1 MTPNNIYSFFIWHF
15 LLNIMAYS
23 FVSCLSVVF
32 LFCCVVSIVM
42 GILHFVYSFYWLIF
56 DSFQVGAIINQ
67 TIVGVLLQDILWA
80 YALIYLGYTLRRA
93 VAGSWHTFNFIGNGQ
108 PVFHGART
116 VLSSCQ
122 QCVRRL
128 FLPTVALSLLE
139 DNFIHSGGH
148 VGVSAISSDS
158 CC

>member
-1 MTPNNIYSFFIWHF
+1 M
-15 LLNIMAYS
+15 
-23 FVSCLSVVF
+23 
-32 LFCCVVSIVM
+32 
-42 GILHFVYSFYWLIF
+42 IF
-56 DSFQVGAIINQ
+56 DSFQFGAIRNQ
-67 TIVGVLLQDILWA
+67 TVVDVLIQDILWA
-80 YALIYLGYTLRRA
+80 YVLIYLGYTLRRG
-93 VAGSWHTFNFIGNGQ
+93 VAGSWHTFNFIGKCQ

-122 QCVRRL
+122 QRVRLL

-148 VGVSAISSDS
+148 VGVSTISSDS